1 MNVSPVT
8 PDALAA
14 TLLKIAADHD
24 AAANAQLAADRDA
37 LDVRAA
43 DVEAKIERL
52 SAVRAEFAKAS

>member
-14 TLLKIAADHD
+14 TLLKIAADPD
-24 AAANAQLAADRDA
+24 AAAKAQLAADRDA

-43 DVEAKIERL
+43 DVAAKVERL
-52 SAVRAEFAKAS
+52 DRVRAE